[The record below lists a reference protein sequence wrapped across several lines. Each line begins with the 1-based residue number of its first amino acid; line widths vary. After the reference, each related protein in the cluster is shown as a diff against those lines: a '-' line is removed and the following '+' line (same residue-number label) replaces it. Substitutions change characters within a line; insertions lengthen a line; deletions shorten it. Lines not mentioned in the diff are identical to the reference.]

1 MLAFLREDDAQLCH
15 IENGVTMQHNPS
27 QHTDD
32 FYTDT
37 SMYSPR
43 FIKKIFA
50 LSWKDLFFVLIPL
63 LFLVGLVGW
72 LTFKMLQP
80 APPDTVVI
88 LSGPEGSSFQ
98 KTAEKYKKIIEL
110 HGVKVKVVTTDGSDE
125 NLQLLMNKK
134 VAADV
139 ALVQNGLADKDE
151 LQSLLSLGTLY
162 VQPVLVFYR
171 GQRKIDQIT
180 QLKHLRVAIGPEGSG
195 THILAKKIFEANG
208 MTSTDLTMITM
219 DGDDAMVALK
229 EKKLDAIFEMS
240 ELISGKKVRE
250 LMEEPG
256 IQLMSFRQADG
267 YVRRLRFLS
276 HLTAHE
282 GSFDLGRNLPPQD
295 IQLIGT
301 PVELIARPDI
311 HPAISDLLISAARE
325 IHSKAGLF
333 RNANEFPAPTQRE
346 FTISEEAKRYY
357 TSGSPFLYK
366 RLPFWLASL
375 IDRLLLLLVPLL
387 IVIVPASRLLA
398 PLYRWRIRS
407 RLYRW
412 YGVLMKIEGEMAN
425 DMADL
430 ESEKIKKTLE
440 EIEVAVNGM
449 SMPLAYADQL
459 YVLREHISMVKL
471 RFEKNHLPKT

>member
-1 MLAFLREDDAQLCH
+1 MRQDPNHHLFEQYSEL
-15 IENGVTMQHNPS
+15 
-27 QHTDD
+27 
-32 FYTDT
+32 

-43 FIKKIFA
+43 FIKKLFA
-50 LSWKDLFFVLIPL
+50 LSWKDLFFVLVPL
-63 LFLVGLVGW
+63 LVLVGLVGW
-72 LTFKMLQP
+72 LTFTMLQP
-80 APPDTVVI
+80 APPDTLVI
-88 LSGPEGSSFQ
+88 LSGPDGSSFQ
-98 KTAEKYKKIIEL
+98 STAEKYKKIIEK
-110 HGVKVKVVTTDGSDE
+110 HGIKVKVVTTDGSDE
-125 NLQLLMNKK
+125 NLDLLMNKK

-139 ALVQNGLADKDE
+139 ALVQNGLADKNE

-195 THILAKKIFEANG
+195 THILAKKIFEANE
-208 MTSTDLTMITM
+208 MTSTDLSMITM

-229 EKKLDAIFEMS
+229 EKKLDAIFVMS

-256 IQLMSFRQADG
+256 IHLMSFRQADG
-267 YVRRLRFLS
+267 YVRRLRYLS
-276 HLTAHE
+276 RLTAHE
-282 GSFDLGRNLPPQD
+282 GSFDLGRNLPPED
-295 IQLIGT
+295 IQLVGT
-301 PVELIARPDI
+301 PVELVARANI
-311 HPAISDLLISAARE
+311 HPAISDLLISAAKE
-325 IHSKAGLF
+325 VHSRAGLF

-346 FTISEEAKRYY
+346 FTISEDAKRYY

-375 IDRLLLLLVPLL
+375 IDRLLLLFVPLL
-387 IVIVPASRLLA
+387 IVIVPASRMLA

-412 YGVLMKIEGEMAN
+412 YGVLMKIEREMAKN
-425 DMADL
+425 TADV
-430 ESEKIKKTLE
+430 EIEKIKKTLE
-440 EIEVAVNGM
+440 EIELAVNTM

-459 YVLREHISMVKL
+459 YVLREHIAMVKL
-471 RFEKNHLPKT
+471 RFEQKHAPNSSS

>member
-1 MLAFLREDDAQLCH
+1 MRQDPNHHLFEQYSEL
-15 IENGVTMQHNPS
+15 
-27 QHTDD
+27 
-32 FYTDT
+32 
-37 SMYSPR
+37 SMSSPR
-43 FIKKIFA
+43 FIKKLFA
-50 LSWKDLFFVLIPL
+50 LSWRDLFFVLVPL
-63 LFLVGLVGW
+63 LVLVGLVGW
-72 LTFKMLQP
+72 LTFTMLQP
-80 APPDTVVI
+80 APPDTLVI
-88 LSGPEGSSFQ
+88 LSGPDGSSFQ
-98 KTAEKYKKIIEL
+98 STAEKYKKIIEK

-125 NLQLLMNKK
+125 NLDLLMNKK

-139 ALVQNGLADKDE
+139 ALVQNGLADKNE

-195 THILAKKIFEANG
+195 THILAKKIFEANE
-208 MTSTDLTMITM
+208 MTSTDLSMITM

-229 EKKLDAIFEMS
+229 EKKLDAIFVMS

-267 YVRRLRFLS
+267 YVRRLRYLS
-276 HLTAHE
+276 RLTAHE
-282 GSFDLGRNLPPQD
+282 GSFDLGRNLPPED
-295 IQLIGT
+295 IQLVGT
-301 PVELIARPDI
+301 PVELVARANI
-311 HPAISDLLISAARE
+311 HPAISDLLISAAKE
-325 IHSKAGLF
+325 VHSRAGLF

-346 FTISEEAKRYY
+346 FTISEDAKRYY

-375 IDRLLLLLVPLL
+375 IDRLLLLFVPLL
-387 IVIVPASRLLA
+387 IVIVPASRMLA

-412 YGVLMKIEGEMAN
+412 YGVLMKIEREMAKN
-425 DMADL
+425 TADV
-430 ESEKIKKTLE
+430 EIEKIKKTLE
-440 EIEVAVNGM
+440 EIELAVNTM

-459 YVLREHISMVKL
+459 YVLREHIAMVKL
-471 RFEKNHLPKT
+471 RFEQKHAPNSSS